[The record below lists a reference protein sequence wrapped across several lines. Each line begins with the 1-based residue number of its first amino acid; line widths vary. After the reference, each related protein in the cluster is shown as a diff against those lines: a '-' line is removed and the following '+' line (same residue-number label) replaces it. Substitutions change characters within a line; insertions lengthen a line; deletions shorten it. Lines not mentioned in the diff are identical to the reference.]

1 MKKISKFISKN
12 FLFFRLRTGYEVP
25 KEKRAEIDVPKEKA
39 VEYDDVPKEH
49 LRIIKMPELDPNIFH
64 SFNLRPRKNKELIRK
79 VTPSPS
85 NSSPS
90 LSLISSYQPSSNTSS
105 TSSLSSS
112 PSTSPN
118 QSPTLTKRKCCC
130 CLK

>member
-49 LRIIKMPELDPNIFH
+49 LRIVWNLIKP
-64 SFNLRPRKNKELIRK
+64 
-79 VTPSPS
+79 
-85 NSSPS
+85 
-90 LSLISSYQPSSNTSS
+90 
-105 TSSLSSS
+105 
-112 PSTSPN
+112 
-118 QSPTLTKRKCCC
+118 
-130 CLK
+130 